1 MSLVLSHR
9 EHMYP
14 IRHVCF
20 VVKKSNINQIIKDWE
35 PLYVHLNQFLTNDKH
50 CIKNLTVIALGI
62 VYSVCSI
69 SKNI

>member
-20 VVKKSNINQIIKDWE
+20 VVKKSNINQIINWT
-35 PLYVHLNQFLTNDKH
+35 LAF
-50 CIKNLTVIALGI
+50 IKVLFMRFGVKKSGLMQIDT
-62 VYSVCSI
+62 
-69 SKNI
+69 